1 MQYKLRDYQKDSATA
16 AIEFFNSDSRN
27 NALIVLPT
35 GSGKS
40 LVISEIANNIEG
52 NTLIFQPSKE
62 ILEQNFAKL
71 QSYGVFD
78 CSIYSASFNSKE
90 ISRITFATIGSVRGN
105 PDLFKHFN
113 NIIIDECHLVNAKK
127 GMYKEFLA
135 VVPSK
140 VLGLTATPYRLTTD
154 GFGGSILK
162 FLTRTRPR
170 VFTDLIY
177 YSQISDL
184 LNQGHLS
191 KVDYY
196 EIKSVDTRQLT
207 INSTGADYTDKSVQD
222 HYKDIG
228 FSNQLI
234 SVVNRLIN
242 AERESILVFTRFI
255 DEAQELVDKLNVSS
269 EIVTG
274 KTNKKE
280 RERILKGFKNGDI
293 KVVANVGVLTTGFDY
308 PELNT
313 ILLARPTMSLAL
325 YYQIVGRGI
334 RPHKDKESCW
344 FVDMCGVYRRFGKVE
359 DLELTCDKPNLWY
372 MKNKKK
378 QLTNIYYGS

>member
-1 MQYKLRDYQKDSATA
+1 MKYKLGDYQKESSDA
-16 AIEFFNSDSRN
+16 AINFFNSDTYK
-27 NALIVLPT
+27 NAIIVLPT

-40 LVISEIANNIEG
+40 LVISEIASNIKG

-62 ILEQNFAKL
+62 ILEQNFLKI
-71 QSYGVFD
+71 QSYGIFD
-78 CSIYSASFNSKE
+78 CSIYSASFNSKQ
-90 ISRITFATIGSVRGN
+90 ISRITFATIGSVRSN
-105 PDLFKHFN
+105 PDIFKHFN

-127 GMYKEFLA
+127 GMYKEFLEL
-135 VVPSK
+135 VPCK

-162 FLTRTRPR
+162 FITRTRPK
-170 VFTDLIY
+170 VFTNLIY

-184 LNQGHLS
+184 LKQGHLS
-191 KVDYY
+191 KVEYFN
-196 EIKSVDTRQLT
+196 IKSVNVEKLT
-207 INSTGADYTDKSVQD
+207 INSTGADYTDDSVKN
-222 HYKDIG
+222 HYKEID
-228 FSNQLI
+228 FSKQLLEI
-234 SVVNRLIN
+234 INRLIN
-242 AERESILVFTRFI
+242 ANRESILVFTRFI
-255 DEAQELVDKLNVSS
+255 EEAENLVSKLNVPA

-274 KTNKKE
+274 KTKKKD
-280 RERILKGFKNGDI
+280 RERILNEFKSGKI

-334 RPHKDKESCW
+334 RPHESKKTCW
-344 FVDMCGVYRRFGKVE
+344 LIDMCGTYNRFGKVE

-372 MKNKKK
+372 IKNKNR
-378 QLTNIYYGS
+378 QLTNVYY